1 MTAKSMTGF
10 ARHEDSLASHL
21 WFWEL
26 RSVNGRGLDIRLRL
40 AQGHDFLEPF
50 VRETVRKKFSRGS
63 IQISLN
69 VRRSSTEPQIRIN
82 QEVIGN
88 LLEMTRAVGEKH
100 GLEPPGFDALLNVR
114 GVVESIEVEESEDEN
129 KIRVD
134 ALKSGFLQA
143 LDDLARAREEE
154 GARLADIIEGQ
165 LVRIGELADM
175 AAKAP
180 SREPENIRARIAE
193 QIARITGSVGDMD
206 ADRLHQEAVLIAAKA
221 DIQEELDRLQA
232 HISAARDLL
241 KSDAPSGRK
250 LDFLA
255 QEFNRESNT
264 LCSKSNH
271 VDLTEIGLELKVI
284 VDQMREQVQNIE

>member
-26 RSVNGRGLDIRLRL
+26 RSVNGRGLDVRLRL
-40 AQGHDFLEPF
+40 APGHDFLEPF
-50 VRETVRKKFSRGS
+50 VREAVRKKFSRGS

-82 QEVIGN
+82 EQVIDN
-88 LLEMTRAVGEKH
+88 LLEMTRAAGKKH
-100 GLEPPGFDALLNVR
+100 GLDQPGFDSLLNVR
-114 GVVESIEVEESEDEN
+114 GVVETVEAEESEEEN
-129 KIRVD
+129 ETRVD
-134 ALKSGFLQA
+134 AMKAGFLQA
-143 LDDLARAREEE
+143 LGDLAKAREEE
-154 GARLADIIEGQ
+154 GERLADIIQGQ
-165 LVRIGELADM
+165 LMRIGELADM
-175 AAKAP
+175 AANAP
-180 SREPENIRARIAE
+180 SRAPENIRTRIAE

-271 VDLTEIGLELKVI
+271 VDLTEIGLELKVV

>member
-69 VRRSSTEPQIRIN
+69 VRRTSAEPQIRIN
-82 QEVIGN
+82 EQVMDS
-88 LLEMTRAVGEKH
+88 LLEMARAAGKKH

-114 GVVESIEVEESEDEN
+114 GVVESVEAEETEEEN
-129 KIRVD
+129 NRRID
-134 ALKSGFLQA
+134 AMKAGFLQA
-143 LDDLARAREEE
+143 LDDLAKAREEE
-154 GARLADIIEGQ
+154 GERLASIVAGQ
-165 LVRIGELADM
+165 LQRIGELADM
-175 AAKAP
+175 AASAP
-180 SREPENIRARIAE
+180 SRDPENIRARIAE
-193 QIARITGSVGDMD
+193 QVVRITGSVGDMD
-206 ADRLHQEAVLIAAKA
+206 PDRLHQEAVLIAAKA
-221 DIQEELDRLQA
+221 DIQEELDRLRA
-232 HISAARDLL
+232 HISAARHLL

-271 VDLTEIGLELKVI
+271 VDLTEIGLELKVA

>member
-10 ARHEDSLASHL
+10 ARQEDSLDSHL

-26 RSVNGRGLDIRLRL
+26 RSVNGRGLDVRLRL
-40 AQGHDFLEPF
+40 APGHDFLEPF
-50 VRETVRKKFSRGS
+50 VRDSVRKEFSRGS

-69 VRRSSTEPQIRIN
+69 VKRSSAEPQIQIN
-82 QEVIGN
+82 EQVISS
-88 LLEMTRAVGEKH
+88 LLEMTRTVGKKH
-100 GLEPPGFDALLNVR
+100 GLEPPGFDSLLNIR
-114 GVVESIEVEESEDEN
+114 GVVDTVEPEESEKETQ
-129 KIRVD
+129 IRVE
-134 ALKSGFLQA
+134 AMKAGFLSA
-143 LDDLARAREEE
+143 LDDLAKARAEE
-154 GARLADIIEGQ
+154 GGRLADILEGQ

-175 AAKAP
+175 AANAP
-180 SREPENIRARIAE
+180 SREPENIRTRIAE

-206 ADRLHQEAVLIAAKA
+206 PDRLHQEAVLLAAKA
-221 DIQEELDRLQA
+221 DIQEELDRLQT

-241 KSDAPSGRK
+241 RSDSPSGRK

-271 VDLTEIGLELKVI
+271 VDLTEIGLELKVV